1 MQPTAQCAF
10 TAPYRNT
17 SRNPS
22 ETCETLTVMRFL
34 ATLLTALPAEKASPS
49 DGQSPGESESP
60 KPSEEP
66 GASESGKPSS
76 DPSSTDPSKDPSS
89 SPSGF
94 LEPDPDKPTLPGLE
108 PIVESAPNVVRP
120 WLAFGIPIVASLVI
134 TWLVWFIFAR
144 ILRKRPRV
152 KEQLGRLQIP
162 VFCLLLSVG
171 LMFGTPGVFR
181 DEEISIPLAVILK
194 VAAVASIT
202 WLAVAVLSVVEISVI
217 VHYEESGDP
226 RQVAKLRTQMTLMRR
241 LVTAIVLVLGVG
253 AVLLMIPSVRAM
265 GATVLA
271 SAGLISVVAGLAV
284 QGVLTNV
291 FAGLQL
297 AFSDAIRVEDIVVVE
312 GQRGNVKEI
321 TLTYVVVKLVDGRK
335 MILPSTYFTTTPFEN
350 WSRGGEEIKGS
361 VVLDLSWDA
370 PVTAL
375 RNRVEQ
381 LLDATELW
389 DGRFSETVVTN
400 AAGGNM
406 QLTVVVS
413 ARNPGDLWD
422 LKNYIREHL
431 VDEVMQKY
439 PDALPKVV
447 PGSQPPA

>member
-1 MQPTAQCAF
+1 
-10 TAPYRNT
+10 
-17 SRNPS
+17 
-22 ETCETLTVMRFL
+22 MRFL
-34 ATLLTALPAEKASPS
+34 ANWFTALPAEKASPKAS
-49 DGQSPGESESP
+49 DGASDGASDSASPD
-60 KPSEEP
+60 
-66 GASESGKPSS
+66 ASESSQPSTGS
-76 DPSSTDPSKDPSS
+76 SPSAEPSS

-94 LEPDPDKPTLPGLE
+94 LEPDPSEPTLPGLE
-108 PIVESAPNVVRP
+108 PIVENAPSTLRP
-120 WLAFGIPIVASLVI
+120 WLAFGIPIVAALII
-134 TWLVWFIFAR
+134 TWLVWFILAR
-144 ILRKRPRV
+144 LLRKRPRV

-171 LMFGTPGVFR
+171 LMFGTPGVIE
-181 DEEISIPLAVILK
+181 DEGFAVALAVILK

-202 WLAVAVLSVVEISVI
+202 WLAVTVLSVVEVSVI

-375 RNRVEQ
+375 RKRVEQ

>member
-1 MQPTAQCAF
+1 
-10 TAPYRNT
+10 
-17 SRNPS
+17 
-22 ETCETLTVMRFL
+22 MRFL
-34 ATLLTALPAEKASPS
+34 ANWFTALPAEKASPKAS
-49 DGQSPGESESP
+49 DGASDGASDSASPD
-60 KPSEEP
+60 
-66 GASESGKPSS
+66 ASESSQPSTGS
-76 DPSSTDPSKDPSS
+76 SPSAEPSS

-94 LEPDPDKPTLPGLE
+94 LEPDPSEPTLPGLE
-108 PIVESAPNVVRP
+108 PIVENAPSTLRP
-120 WLAFGIPIVASLVI
+120 WLAFGIPIVAALII
-134 TWLVWFIFAR
+134 TWLVWFILAR
-144 ILRKRPRV
+144 LLRKRPRV

-171 LMFGTPGVFR
+171 LMFGTPGVIE
-181 DEEISIPLAVILK
+181 DEGFAVALAVILK

-202 WLAVAVLSVVEISVI
+202 WLAVTVLSVVEVSVI

-321 TLTYVVVKLVDGRK
+321 TLTYVVVKLVDGRNV
-335 MILPSTYFTTTPFEN
+335 ILPSTYFTTTPFEN
-350 WSRGGEEIKGS
+350 WSRGGEEINGS
-361 VVLDLSWDA
+361 VTLDLRWDA
-370 PVTAL
+370 PVAAL
-375 RNRVEQ
+375 RKRVDQ
-381 LLDATELW
+381 LLDATDLW
-389 DGRFSETVVTN
+389 DGRYSETVVTN

-406 QLTVVVS
+406 ELTVMLS

-422 LKNYIREHL
+422 LKNYIRENL
-431 VDEVMQKY
+431 VHEVMTKY
-439 PDALPKVV
+439 PESLPKVV
-447 PGSQPPA
+447 GGGNAA

>member
-1 MQPTAQCAF
+1 
-10 TAPYRNT
+10 
-17 SRNPS
+17 
-22 ETCETLTVMRFL
+22 MRFL
-34 ATLLTALPAEKASPS
+34 ANWFTTLPAEKASPKDS
-49 DGQSPGESESP
+49 ADTSPDASESP
-60 KPSEEP
+60 QSSEGSSPSTE
-66 GASESGKPSS
+66 PSS
-76 DPSSTDPSKDPSS
+76 
-89 SPSGF
+89 SGF
-94 LEPDPDKPTLPGLE
+94 LEPDPSEPTLPGLE
-108 PIVESAPNVVRP
+108 PIVDNAPSTLRP
-120 WLAFGIPIVASLVI
+120 WLAFGIPIIAALIV
-134 TWLVWFIFAR
+134 TWLVWFILAR
-144 ILRKRPRV
+144 VLRKHTSV

-171 LMFGTPGVFR
+171 LMFGTPGVIE
-181 DEEISIPLAVILK
+181 DEGYAVALAVILK

-202 WLAVAVLSVVEISVI
+202 WLAVTVLSVVEVSVI
-217 VHYEESGDP
+217 AHYEESGDP

-350 WSRGGEEIKGS
+350 WSRGGEEINGS
-361 VVLDLSWDA
+361 VVLDLAWDA
-370 PVTAL
+370 PVAAL
-375 RNRVEQ
+375 RKRVEQ

-389 DGRFSETVVTN
+389 DGRYSETVVTN

-406 QLTVVVS
+406 ELTVMLS

-422 LKNYIREHL
+422 LRNYIRENL
-431 VDEVMQKY
+431 VHEVMTKY
-439 PDALPKVV
+439 PESLPEVI
-447 PGSQPPA
+447 GGGGAA

>member
-1 MQPTAQCAF
+1 
-10 TAPYRNT
+10 
-17 SRNPS
+17 
-22 ETCETLTVMRFL
+22 MRFL
-34 ATLLTALPAEKASPS
+34 ANWFTALPAEKASPKAS
-49 DGQSPGESESP
+49 DGASDSASPD
-60 KPSEEP
+60 
-66 GASESGKPSS
+66 ASESSQPSTGS
-76 DPSSTDPSKDPSS
+76 SPSAEPSS

-94 LEPDPDKPTLPGLE
+94 LEPDPSEPTLPGLE
-108 PIVESAPNVVRP
+108 PIVDNAPSPLRP
-120 WLAFGIPIVASLVI
+120 WLAFGIPIVAALII
-134 TWLVWFIFAR
+134 TWLVWFILAR

-171 LMFGTPGVFR
+171 LMFGTPGVIE
-181 DEEISIPLAVILK
+181 DEGFAVALAVILK

-202 WLAVAVLSVVEISVI
+202 WLAVTVLSVVEVSVI

-350 WSRGGEEIKGS
+350 WSRGGEEINGS
-361 VVLDLSWDA
+361 VVLDLAWDA
-370 PVTAL
+370 PVAAL
-375 RNRVEQ
+375 RKRVEQ
-381 LLDATELW
+381 LLDATDLW
-389 DGRFSETVVTN
+389 DGRVGETVVTN

-406 QLTVVVS
+406 ELTVMLS

-422 LKNYIREHL
+422 LRNYIRENL
-431 VDEVMQKY
+431 VHEVMTKY
-439 PDALPKVV
+439 PESLPEVI
-447 PGSQPPA
+447 GGGGAA

>member
-1 MQPTAQCAF
+1 
-10 TAPYRNT
+10 
-17 SRNPS
+17 
-22 ETCETLTVMRFL
+22 MRFL
-34 ATLLTALPAEKASPS
+34 ANWFTALPAEKASPKAS
-49 DGQSPGESESP
+49 DGASDSASPD
-60 KPSEEP
+60 
-66 GASESGKPSS
+66 ASESSQPSTGS
-76 DPSSTDPSKDPSS
+76 SPSAEPSS

-94 LEPDPDKPTLPGLE
+94 LEPDPSEPTLPGLE
-108 PIVESAPNVVRP
+108 PIVDNAPSPLRP
-120 WLAFGIPIVASLVI
+120 WLAFGIPIVAALII
-134 TWLVWFIFAR
+134 TWLVWFILAR
-144 ILRKRPRV
+144 ILRKRPRI

-162 VFCLLLSVG
+162 VFCLMLSVG
-171 LMFGTPGVFR
+171 LMFGTPGVIE
-181 DEEISIPLAVILK
+181 DEGFAVALAVILK

-202 WLAVAVLSVVEISVI
+202 WLAVTVLSVVEVSVI

-350 WSRGGEEIKGS
+350 WSRGGEEIK
-361 VVLDLSWDA
+361 
-370 PVTAL
+370 L
-375 RNRVEQ
+375 RNPRPRLGCASRCTTQ
-381 LLDATELW
+381 TRRATPGRNRALGRPPERNRRHRRGRRQHGAHHLAECPQPRRPLGPQELHP
-389 DGRFSETVVTN
+389 RKPR
-400 AAGGNM
+400 A
-406 QLTVVVS
+406 
-413 ARNPGDLWD
+413 
-422 LKNYIREHL
+422 
-431 VDEVMQKY
+431 
-439 PDALPKVV
+439 
-447 PGSQPPA
+447 